1 MPMPERYF
9 FHLVSPHEVIPDE
22 EGVDMSTD
30 EEALSQIL
38 QAVNEFIKEA
48 LSCDEWQGWSLEI
61 TDGIGSMVLSIP
73 LTDCDDCEALLV
85 EGSSKHRDRLCH

>member
-1 MPMPERYF
+1 MPMSGRYF
-9 FHLVSPHEVIPDE
+9 FRLVSPHEVIPDE
-22 EGVDMSTD
+22 EGVDMSTG

-73 LTDCDDCEALLV
+73 LTDFDQTRSPL
-85 EGSSKHRDRLCH
+85 H

>member
-1 MPMPERYF
+1 MPLSGRYF

-22 EGVDMSTD
+22 EGVDMSTG

-73 LTDCDDCEALLV
+73 LTDFDQTRSPL
-85 EGSSKHRDRLCH
+85 H

>member
-1 MPMPERYF
+1 MSMPERYF

-22 EGVDMSTD
+22 EGVDMSSD
-30 EEALSQIL
+30 GEALSQIM

-48 LSCDEWQGWSLEI
+48 LLCDEWQGWSLEI

-73 LTDCDDCEALLV
+73 LTDCEQMRSPL
-85 EGSSKHRDRLCH
+85 H

>member
-1 MPMPERYF
+1 MLLSGRYF

-22 EGVDMSTD
+22 EGVDMSTG

-48 LSCDEWQGWSLEI
+48 LSFDEWQGWSLEI

-73 LTDCDDCEALLV
+73 LTDFDQTQSPL
-85 EGSSKHRDRLCH
+85 H

>member
-1 MPMPERYF
+1 MRR
-9 FHLVSPHEVIPDE
+9 
-22 EGVDMSTD
+22 GVDMSTG

-38 QAVNEFIKEA
+38 QAVTEFIKEA

-73 LTDCDDCEALLV
+73 LTDFDQTRSPL
-85 EGSSKHRDRLCH
+85 H

>member
-1 MPMPERYF
+1 MPLSGRYF

-22 EGVDMSTD
+22 EGVDMSTG

-73 LTDCDDCEALLV
+73 LTDFDQTQSPL
-85 EGSSKHRDRLCH
+85 H

>member
-1 MPMPERYF
+1 MPLSGRYF

-22 EGVDMSTD
+22 EGVDMSTG

-48 LSCDEWQGWSLEI
+48 VSCDEWQGWSLEI

-73 LTDCDDCEALLV
+73 LTDFDQTRSPL
-85 EGSSKHRDRLCH
+85 H

>member
-1 MPMPERYF
+1 MSGRYF

-22 EGVDMSTD
+22 EGVDMSTG
-30 EEALSQIL
+30 EEALSQIM

-73 LTDCDDCEALLV
+73 LTDFDQTRSPL
-85 EGSSKHRDRLCH
+85 H

>member
-1 MPMPERYF
+1 MPLSGRYF

-22 EGVDMSTD
+22 EGVDMSTGED
-30 EEALSQIL
+30 ALSQIM

-73 LTDCDDCEALLV
+73 LTDFDQTRSPL
-85 EGSSKHRDRLCH
+85 H

>member
-1 MPMPERYF
+1 MRR
-9 FHLVSPHEVIPDE
+9 
-22 EGVDMSTD
+22 GVDMSTG

-38 QAVNEFIKEA
+38 QAVTEFINEA

-73 LTDCDDCEALLV
+73 LTDFDQTQSPL
-85 EGSSKHRDRLCH
+85 H

>member
-1 MPMPERYF
+1 MPMSGRYF

-22 EGVDMSTD
+22 EGVDMSIGD
-30 EEALSQIL
+30 EALSQIL

-73 LTDCDDCEALLV
+73 LTDFDQTRSPL
-85 EGSSKHRDRLCH
+85 H

>member
-1 MPMPERYF
+1 MPMSGRCF
-9 FHLVSPHEVIPDE
+9 FHLVSSHEVILDE
-22 EGVDMSTD
+22 EGVDMSTG
-30 EEALSQIL
+30 EEALSQIM

-73 LTDCDDCEALLV
+73 LTDFDQMRSPL
-85 EGSSKHRDRLCH
+85 R

>member
-1 MPMPERYF
+1 MPMSGRYF
-9 FHLVSPHEVIPDE
+9 FHLVSPHGVIADE
-22 EGVDMSTD
+22 EGVDMSTG

-48 LSCDEWQGWSLEI
+48 LSWDEWQGWSLEI

-73 LTDCDDCEALLV
+73 LTDFDQTRSPL
-85 EGSSKHRDRLCH
+85 H

>member
-1 MPMPERYF
+1 MPMSGRYF

-22 EGVDMSTD
+22 EGVDMSTG

-48 LSCDEWQGWSLEI
+48 L
-61 TDGIGSMVLSIP
+61 
-73 LTDCDDCEALLV
+73 
-85 EGSSKHRDRLCH
+85 

>member
-1 MPMPERYF
+1 MPMSERYF
-9 FHLVSPHEVIPDE
+9 FHLVSPHALIRDE
-22 EGVDMSTD
+22 EGVDMSTG

-48 LSCDEWQGWSLEI
+48 LSSDEWQGWSLEI

-73 LTDCDDCEALLV
+73 LTDFDQRR
-85 EGSSKHRDRLCH
+85 SPRH

>member
-1 MPMPERYF
+1 MLMSERYF

-22 EGVDMSTD
+22 EGVDMSTG
-30 EEALSQIL
+30 EEVLSQIM

-48 LSCDEWQGWSLEI
+48 LACDEWQGWSLQV

-73 LTDCDDCEALLV
+73 LTDFDQLRSPL
-85 EGSSKHRDRLCH
+85 H